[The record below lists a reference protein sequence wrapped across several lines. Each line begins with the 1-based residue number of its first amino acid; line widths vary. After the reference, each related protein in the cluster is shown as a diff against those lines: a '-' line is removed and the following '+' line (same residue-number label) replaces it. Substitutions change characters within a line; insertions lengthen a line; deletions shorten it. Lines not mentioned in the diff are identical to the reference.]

1 VFSEPKYPVCVTE
14 QFADVYFLKRRAPK
28 LNYFF
33 SLAED
38 MKEMK
43 VTWGLN
49 GRTKEAGLMKMSD

>member
-1 VFSEPKYPVCVTE
+1 MLRNSSLMS
-14 QFADVYFLKRRAPK
+14 VYCLKPRAPK
-28 LNYFF
+28 LNSFF

-49 GRTKEAGLMKMSD
+49 GRAKEAGLMKMSD